1 VASCR
6 WLSRYEI
13 ELRGGAAAASTDSFP
28 ALSDIQRER
37 TTYKIS
43 ATTKAAR
50 EAGTTT
56 GGMNRFRQLAIII
69 AGGDS

>member
-1 VASCR
+1 MKSNC
-6 WLSRYEI
+6 
-13 ELRGGAAAASTDSFP
+13 AAAQPQLRRIHYP

-43 ATTKAAR
+43 ATTKAAG